1 MIRFPLLLLC
11 CPSLIW
17 ADPAEPNPAAP
28 PAGQAAP
35 AGQTAPAAEPP
46 VPPAAEQPAP
56 KPKPTLTK
64 LEDGRMK
71 FGEIIFDPKT
81 RQVRIPC
88 TLNMSEGLLEF
99 AVVHENGKIHESLLI
114 TKCSPTDI
122 NVVMKLLRYVPS
134 EELYAIEKEPGILSG
149 EYPVVPE
156 ATKKAARV
164 DLKVEWKKDGKTE
177 SITLADCIEQAQT
190 TKPMA
195 QGPWIYGGSMIYEGS
210 FLAEQTGDVASIF
223 VSRGSLLLYPGQD
236 NFNDDVW
243 MVNTKRVPPQGTIV
257 DFVIQPHNP

>member
-1 MIRFPLLLLC
+1 
-11 CPSLIW
+11 
-17 ADPAEPNPAAP
+17 
-28 PAGQAAP
+28 
-35 AGQTAPAAEPP
+35 
-46 VPPAAEQPAP
+46 
-56 KPKPTLTK
+56 
-64 LEDGRMK
+64 MK

-177 SITLADCIEQAQT
+177 SLTLADCIEQAQT
-190 TKPMA
+190 TKGMG
-195 QGPWIYGGSMIYEGS
+195 QEPWIYGGSMIYEGA

-243 MVNTKRVPPQGTIV
+243 MVNSKRVPPQGTIV
-257 DFVIQPHNP
+257 DFVIQPHKP

>member
-1 MIRFPLLLLC
+1 MIRSSLLLLC
-11 CPSLIW
+11 FHSLLW
-17 ADPAEPNPAAP
+17 AEPAETAPVAPATPAAE
-28 PAGQAAP
+28 
-35 AGQTAPAAEPP
+35 APAA
-46 VPPAAEQPAP
+46 PAAEQPAP
-56 KPKPTLTK
+56 KAKPTLVK

-81 RQVRIPC
+81 RQVRVPC
-88 TLNMSEGLLEF
+88 TINMTEGLLEF

-156 ATKKAARV
+156 ETKKAARV
-164 DLKVEWKKDGKTE
+164 DLKVEWKKDGKTQTL
-177 SITLADCIEQAQT
+177 TLADCIEQAQT
-190 TKPMA
+190 SKPMG
-195 QGPWIYGGSMIYEGS
+195 QEPWIYGGSMIYDGA

-243 MVNTKRVPPQGTIV
+243 MVNTKRVPAQGTNV
-257 DFVIQPHNP
+257 DFIIQPHKP